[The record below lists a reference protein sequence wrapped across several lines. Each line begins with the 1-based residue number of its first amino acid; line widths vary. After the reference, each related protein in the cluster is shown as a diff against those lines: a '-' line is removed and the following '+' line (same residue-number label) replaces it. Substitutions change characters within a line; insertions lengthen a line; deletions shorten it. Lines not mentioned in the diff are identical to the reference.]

1 MISEEMCTTIK
12 TLFEKGYNI
21 SQIARMLNIDRKT
34 VRKKLNETNKPL
46 KEKTRVSI
54 LDPYKEYIEIEAQ
67 KGIQA
72 KRIFHDL
79 IRDYGYSGSYDT
91 VKKYMHD
98 LRQTK
103 PKKVYMVLHSH
114 PGEEAQVDFGY
125 IGTLNVN
132 GHRKKAWIFI
142 MSLSYS
148 RYMYVEIVLD
158 QKVVVHPAC
167 GNKSGTLVNGL
178 LYHSKNLSSINGE
191 FRPGIVH
198 RIDADT
204 TGLLMIAK
212 NDKAHKILADQLK
225 EKTTHRV
232 YYALVWGVINN
243 ETGTVDAPIGRDPKD
258 RKKMAVTPDNS
269 KEAITHFRVI
279 ERYKNATLIELKLET
294 GRTHQIR
301 VHMKYIGHPVVND
314 PVYSNKPLFD
324 DSGQCL
330 HAKEL
335 GFIHPTTNEFMK
347 FDSELP
353 ECFIKIQNLLKN
365 E

>member
-1 MISEEMCTTIK
+1 MIVNNENANTRLDHYLANNTEFSRSKITNLIK
-12 TLFEKGYNI
+12 EGKILVNGKNVKTGYLI
-21 SQIARMLNIDRKT
+21 
-34 VRKKLNETNKPL
+34 
-46 KEKTRVSI
+46 KENDI
-54 LDPYKEYIEIEAQ
+54 IEINYEEEELKAEPE
-67 KGIQA
+67 KMNLDI
-72 KRIFHDL
+72 
-79 IRDYGYSGSYDT
+79 
-91 VKKYMHD
+91 
-98 LRQTK
+98 
-103 PKKVYMVLHSH
+103 VYEDNDVI
-114 PGEEAQVDFGY
+114 V
-125 IGTLNVN
+125 VN
-132 GHRKKAWIFI
+132 KAN
-142 MSLSYS
+142 
-148 RYMYVEIVLD
+148 
-158 QKVVVHPAC
+158 KVVVHPAC